1 MDIVAIRRRA
11 SYPPTK
17 SRNVR
22 RGKTRNAIR
31 FGPIASAGLDRHP
44 VALSERLVRFG
55 VDAHPELRRCAGE
68 RAADLRRCAQRE
80 HPVRDLGLGRH
91 ERARGYHRSGTD
103 AGAVQNRRA
112 VADQALLTQGGRV
125 DRAVVANRR
134 ARAHLGSL
142 ARRDV
147 HDRAVLHVRAAADDD
162 RVEVGAEHGVV
173 PHRRVLLDRDVPD
186 EHRGRGDERRR
197 MDLRASSLEAE
208 QWHGLDPRS
217 MLGLLPS
224 YAKPRG
230 REGRMPTPRIT
241 AVATATPPNRFA
253 QAELL
258 ALAGY
263 RDARRRGFFS
273 RSEIEGRHLYIDPA
287 TFRPDESVDE
297 LQDRF
302 RRGAL
307 ELGEAAARRAL
318 ERAGWESRDVDFL
331 ATTTCTGRLTPSL
344 DARLIGRLG
353 CRPDI
358 QRVHVG
364 DTGCAS
370 AMVALQQ
377 ASNYLRAFPGRRA
390 LVLSA
395 EICSAAYFLDDRLE
409 SAVAHAIFADGA
421 AAVTLTTEG
430 SGPAIVAHR
439 TLFRP
444 AHLDA
449 MGFEYPAARPR
460 VVPSTDVRKI
470 EAQVAHARTVLR
482 RYGNMSSA
490 TILFVLAETL
500 RQESPVD
507 GEWGLMIALGPGFA
521 AEGALLRW

>member
-1 MDIVAIRRRA
+1 
-11 SYPPTK
+11 
-17 SRNVR
+17 
-22 RGKTRNAIR
+22 
-31 FGPIASAGLDRHP
+31 
-44 VALSERLVRFG
+44 
-55 VDAHPELRRCAGE
+55 
-68 RAADLRRCAQRE
+68 
-80 HPVRDLGLGRH
+80 
-91 ERARGYHRSGTD
+91 
-103 AGAVQNRRA
+103 
-112 VADQALLTQGGRV
+112 
-125 DRAVVANRR
+125 
-134 ARAHLGSL
+134 
-142 ARRDV
+142 
-147 HDRAVLHVRAAADDD
+147 
-162 RVEVGAEHGVV
+162 
-173 PHRRVLLDRDVPD
+173 
-186 EHRGRGDERRR
+186 
-197 MDLRASSLEAE
+197 
-208 QWHGLDPRS
+208 
-217 MLGLLPS
+217 
-224 YAKPRG
+224 
-230 REGRMPTPRIT
+230 MPTPRIT

-421 AAVTLTTEG
+421 GALALSTEG
-430 SGPAIVAHR
+430 PGPRVVVHR

-444 AHLDA
+444 EHLDA
-449 MGFEYPAARPR
+449 MGFEYPGGRPR
-460 VVPSTDVRKI
+460 VILSKDVRRI
-470 EAQVAHARTVLR
+470 GATMLGEMLRVLMDAQGLKREDVRYWVLHSAGRRVLDRARTLLALDDTAIRHSRSVLR
-482 RYGNMSSA
+482 KYGNMSSA
-490 TILFVLAETL
+490 TILFVLEEML
-500 RQESPVD
+500 REESPVP
-507 GEWGLMIALGPGFA
+507 GEWGVMIGLGPGFA
-521 AEGALLRW
+521 AEGALLSW